1 MGNLP
6 VIFKGFVMSH
16 YCKVVDGKVSQVIV
30 AEAEFFDTFVDTS
43 PGQWLK
49 CSYNTRGNVHY
60 GQDGQPDGGLALRG
74 NYPGIGYTYDPVA
87 DIFYAPQPY
96 ASWVLSPHTALWEA
110 PVAMPADGQYVWDE
124 ATTSW
129 KELVVA

>member
-1 MGNLP
+1 
-6 VIFKGFVMSH
+6 MSH

-60 GQDGQPDGGLALRG
+60 GQNGQPDGGLALRG
-74 NYPGIGYTYDPVA
+74 NYPGIGYHYDPVA
-87 DIFYAPQPY
+87 DAFYAPKPFD
-96 ASWVLSPHTALWEA
+96 SWVLSPKTFLWEA
-110 PVAMPADGQYVWDE
+110 PVAMPADGKSYEWNE